1 MKVVLIED
9 EILAAE
15 RLSDFIKRYDP
26 SIEIVSVLD
35 SNRACMDWFEKN
47 EIPDLIFSDIELLD
61 GNVFSFFSKIS
72 ENSATK
78 KISCPIIFATA
89 YDEFLMK
96 AFQENG
102 IAYLLKPFDFETFE
116 QAMQKYEQLK
126 NNFENFDDYL
136 IDRIKTSF
144 SQNIK
149 DYKKRF
155 AVKTPKGIFIVN
167 VDDIAFIRA
176 EEGLVFS
183 MTKNHKKFALNYS
196 LNELEQLL
204 DPAVFFRLNRGEIV
218 NVNFIEKLE
227 NYFNDRLSVS
237 LRNVDEKLISSAS
250 RTAALRKWI
259 DT

>member
-1 MKVVLIED
+1 MKVVIIED

-15 RLSDFIKRYDP
+15 KLTDFIKKYNSEVDILTR
-26 SIEIVSVLD
+26 LD
-35 SNRACMDWFEKN
+35 SIRGSLDWFGKN
-47 EIPDLIFSDIELLD
+47 EMPDLIFSDIELLD
-61 GNVFSFFSKIS
+61 GNVFSFLQKQKI
-72 ENSATK
+72 T
-78 KISCPIIFATA
+78 CPIIFATA

-96 AFQENG
+96 AFHENG
-102 IAYLLKPFDFETFE
+102 IAYLLKPFDYEQFG
-116 QAMQKYEQLK
+116 QAMKKYEQLK
-126 NNFENFDDYL
+126 NNFKDFDDSL

-144 SQNIK
+144 AQKEK

-167 VDDIAFIRA
+167 VSDIAFVRA

-183 MTKNHKKFALNYS
+183 ITKNQKRFVLNHS
-196 LNELEQLL
+196 LNDLEQLL
-204 DPAVFFRLNRGEIV
+204 DPSLFFRLNRGEMV

-237 LRNVDEKLISSAS
+237 VSGTEEKLISSAS

-259 DT
+259 DS